1 MCAHSW
7 GGGIIVHYNVP
18 YNYTTKKVMSFLEE
32 VGGGNSSYSWRFNR
46 FTLEGKLFG
55 ALVLCLNFKIFLK

>member
-1 MCAHSW
+1 M
-7 GGGIIVHYNVP
+7 HYNVP